1 LSLLREKKNRRFLRA
16 PATLPKV
23 YIGGTRLE
31 LFTHRRCPCI
41 QLFRVDL
48 IAPWFTLG
56 IYLQAHDELLVYVDS
71 IDASQEHAVTV
82 NSFIIFF
89 F

>member
-1 LSLLREKKNRRFLRA
+1 
-16 PATLPKV
+16 
-23 YIGGTRLE
+23 
-31 LFTHRRCPCI
+31 
-41 QLFRVDL
+41 L

-89 F
+89 NLKLSAWESYAARK